1 MERSERNAR
10 DAVHVIASQER
21 QGDDEKMIAR
31 HSVAVV
37 LLLLRWLLRL
47 LSLRFGPMWLA
58 APAPLAPSPLFLLP
72 SSLPLHL
79 KDNNLAPS
87 NNLAS
92 IWHSQKYRTRVS
104 AQFRFYTQM
113 NMVFTSYLIYIYL
126 MYLNLI

>member
-47 LSLRFGPMWLA
+47 LSLRFGLMWLA
-58 APAPLAPSPLFLLP
+58 APAPVAPPPSSCSPSFP

-79 KDNNLAPS
+79 KDNNPAPS

-92 IWHSQKYRTRVS
+92 I
-104 AQFRFYTQM
+104 
-113 NMVFTSYLIYIYL
+113 
-126 MYLNLI
+126 

>member
-37 LLLLRWLLRL
+37 LLLLLLRWLLRL

-58 APAPLAPSPLFLLP
+58 ARAPLAPPPSSCSPPPLSPLSPLRITILLP
-72 SSLPLHL
+72 
-79 KDNNLAPS
+79 AT
-87 NNLAS
+87 
-92 IWHSQKYRTRVS
+92 IWHPSDIPRSTEHTCLHNFLIRTVIWCS
-104 AQFRFYTQM
+104 H
-113 NMVFTSYLIYIYL
+113 LISFI
-126 MYLNLI
+126 LI